1 MYLLK
6 ANVPTSTATVLTD
19 ALRQLGVSRIRLVE
33 VCGYTEGVVQ
43 ERVHRG
49 RRFAVSLTPE
59 IELEALVPDEA
70 IDEAVDAVMS
80 TLRRLHH
87 GDGYISVAP
96 IEQCYRISTGIRQ
109 M

>member
-6 ANVPTSTATVLTD
+6 ANVPTSTTTALTE
-19 ALRQLGVSRIRLVE
+19 ALRHLGVSRIRLVE
-33 VCGYTEGVVQ
+33 VCGYTEGMEQ

-49 RRFAVSLTPE
+49 RRFAVSLMPE
-59 IELEALVPDEA
+59 IELEALVPN
-70 IDEAVDAVMS
+70 EAVDDAVGAVMS
-80 TLRRLHH
+80 TLRQLHL

-96 IEQCYRISTGIRQ
+96 IEYCYRISTGIRQ